1 MHLARAVT
9 GVIPA
14 EAARGGDAADPGTE
28 DPALRALM
36 EAGASFKF
44 RYTVGE
50 ADTAAALKPITGDD
64 FPAVLATTKCIALLE
79 LAAGR
84 LLKAECG
91 PGQLSVGVIV
101 DVKHTA
107 ATPVGAWVEAEAT
120 YRGSEGRLH
129 AFDVVARDP
138 GGEVMRGVHK
148 RAIVDESRLLE
159 SAARRKG

>member
-1 MHLARAVT
+1 M
-9 GVIPA
+9 
-14 EAARGGDAADPGTE
+14 EPGATF
-28 DPALRALM
+28 R
-36 EAGASFKF
+36 F
-44 RYTVGE
+44 RYTVTE

-84 LLKAECG
+84 LLKAECK

-107 ATPVGAWVEAEAT
+107 ATLVGAWVEAEASFT
-120 YRGSEGRLH
+120 GRDGKLY
-129 AFDVVARDP
+129 AFEVVARDA

-148 RAIVDESRLLE
+148 RAIIDEKRLLE
-159 SAARRKG
+159 GAASRAAH

>member
-1 MHLARAVT
+1 M
-9 GVIPA
+9 
-14 EAARGGDAADPGTE
+14 
-28 DPALRALM
+28 M
-36 EAGASFKF
+36 EAGARFKF

-101 DVKHTA
+101 DVERLA
-107 ATPVGAWVEAEAT
+107 ATPGGVWVEAEAAYT
-120 YRGSEGRLH
+120 GRNGRPYD
-129 AFDVVARDP
+129 FDVVARDP
-138 GGEVMRGVHK
+138 GG
-148 RAIVDESRLLE
+148 D
-159 SAARRKG
+159 